1 MSDWFITGLFFGLL
15 SGFLLWTAIHST
27 KPGIDIHKSPGVR
40 VPSTL
45 ESEEAWHAAHKRA
58 QPYFFGSGLLLS
70 LVAIGFLVWA
80 STADVPGSAT
90 PPTLIALAAATLVLG
105 VGALLGVR
113 AAGAVRS
120 AC

>member
-1 MSDWFITGLFFGLL
+1 MSDWFVSGLFFGVL
-15 SGFLLWTAIHST
+15 SGFLLWTAVHST

-70 LVAIGFLVWA
+70 VVAVSFFVWA

-90 PPTLIALAAATLVLG
+90 PPTIIALAVVTLVLG
-105 VGALLGVR
+105 VGAVLGVR
-113 AAGAVRS
+113 AVGAAGSTR
-120 AC
+120 

>member
-1 MSDWFITGLFFGLL
+1 MSDWFVSGLFFGVL
-15 SGFLLWTAIHST
+15 SGFLLWTAVHST

-45 ESEEAWHAAHKRA
+45 ESEETWHAAHKRA

-70 LVAIGFLVWA
+70 VVAVSFFVWA

-90 PPTLIALAAATLVLG
+90 PPTIIALAVVTLVLG
-105 VGALLGVR
+105 VGAVLGVR
-113 AAGAVRS
+113 AVGAAGSTR
-120 AC
+120 